1 MWIKVETQIEAQKLA
16 FEIESSGLYQ
26 LYGLQHIIELQ
37 DKICNIYI
45 LKDMIIIRAEDRDFR
60 YGAKTAPF
68 YTDNRRINNLDAY
81 DWQ

>member
-37 DKICNIYI
+37 D
-45 LKDMIIIRAEDRDFR
+45 
-60 YGAKTAPF
+60 
-68 YTDNRRINNLDAY
+68 
-81 DWQ
+81 

>member
-45 LKDMIIIRAEDRDFR
+45 LKDIRLLTKPISSARRALYFC
-60 YGAKTAPF
+60 K
-68 YTDNRRINNLDAY
+68 NREEA
-81 DWQ
+81 